1 MTTKLYI
8 GGLPKNVD
16 ELSLARII
24 FPYGDVLTMTI
35 VRDRATKIGKGY
47 AFIEVQDNEV
57 AEAIIEGVNGL
68 QYGDLTIDAKIADAT
83 PAKPAFKRKPMGGG
97 GYNKSGSSSSSYN
110 KPGASSYRGTG
121 SSNNDTGNRSKRP
134 RLNK

>member
-16 ELSLARII
+16 ELALARII
-24 FPYGDVLTMTI
+24 FPYGDVITMTI

-57 AEAIIEGVNGL
+57 AQAIIEGVDGL

-97 GYNKSGSSSSSYN
+97 HNKFGSAPSSYN
-110 KPGASSYRGTG
+110 KSASSSPR
-121 SSNNDTGNRSKRP
+121 SSGDNSNDNVNRSKRP

>member
-16 ELSLARII
+16 ELALARII
-24 FPYGDVLTMTI
+24 FPYGDVITMTI

-57 AEAIIEGVNGL
+57 AQAIIEGVDGL

-97 GYNKSGSSSSSYN
+97 YNKPGSSSSSYN
-110 KPGASSYRGTG
+110 KPGSSSYR
-121 SSNNDTGNRSKRP
+121 SSGDNSNDTVNRSKRP